1 MKGALAPDVKARQ
14 RKARARVHR
23 IREGMQNYI
32 HTLGYIAEAW
42 AEGDWK
48 TLGYASW
55 EEYLAKEFGANQV
68 KLPPEQRLKALR
80 ELRLEDMPNRALAAA
95 MNVDEKTTRRDR
107 AAAANAAVIDG
118 ELVDS
123 PARPALVEA
132 MTGAIEDAEKRAEDH
147 RESAPGEAEPVRGV
161 ATEPGAA
168 AGAGACDPAPAPDPG
183 VAAPVE
189 EADAQPASSRAP
201 SEQGGPATSPAGP
214 SCEKCG
220 TGIAD
225 DGYRRCAS
233 CDVDG
238 LHTAS
243 DDGGC
248 RLCKLLA
255 TVPDEYLPIQVAEG
269 VHGLQLECR
278 CGAVVSHLKAG
289 MPLGIALVEA
299 HLHHGTCQ

>member
-48 TLGYASW
+48 TLGYATW
-55 EEYLAKEFGANQV
+55 EEYLAKEYGASQV
-68 KLPPEQRLKALR
+68 KLPAEQRQKALR
-80 ELRLEDMPNRALAAA
+80 ELRLEDMPNRALGAA
-95 MNVDEKTTRRDR
+95 MNVDEKTIRRDR
-107 AAAANAAVIDG
+107 AAANAAVIEG
-118 ELVDS
+118 ELADS
-123 PARPALVEA
+123 PARSPIVEA

-189 EADAQPASSRAP
+189 EADARPASSRASSVEEP
-201 SEQGGPATSPAGP
+201 GRPTPPVSPGSSRDP
-214 SCEKCG
+214 EWPCEKCG
-220 TGIAD
+220 AEMPQDVYDAGFT
-225 DGYRRCAS
+225 RCAD
-233 CDVDG
+233 CDPDG
-238 LHTAS
+238 EHQI
-243 DDGGC
+243 C
-248 RLCKLLA
+248 R
-255 TVPDEYLPIQVAEG
+255 P
-269 VHGLQLECR
+269 
-278 CGAVVSHLKAG
+278 CGR
-289 MPLGIALVEA
+289 PL
-299 HLHHGTCQ
+299 